1 MLPGAQARVPVQDGQ
16 LFRGRLPEY
25 YPEFSLKQYP
35 DMEIGL
41 TRLQSLI
48 PQFLVPQSINLVHQ
62 VRPVDLLAHDRHP
75 LLMHV
80 LICRIQMSDVIIS
93 CQLYVAMK
101 SSILGSALTMAV
113 LSTYLDSHFSRAS
126 TWCRTTFS
134 LNEMPALDM
143 SPELSRGFHFGKRTI
158 DWNMQQV
165 RVSYVEASRLGLVK
179 PSWR

>member
-62 VRPVDLLAHDRHP
+62 VRPVDLLAHDRRP
-75 LLMHV
+75 LSMHV
-80 LICRIQMSDVIIS
+80 LICRTQMSGVIIS
-93 CQLYVAMK
+93 CRLFVAIK
-101 SSILGSALTMAV
+101 SSILRKLVGSHHDRDQHIPRFHT
-113 LSTYLDSHFSRAS
+113 SRLPGLGVG
-126 TWCRTTFS
+126 RRLLS
-134 LNEMPALDM
+134 LNAIPALDI
-143 SPELSRGFHFGKRTI
+143 SPELKLWVLFWEVYNGAE
-158 DWNMQQV
+158 DV
-165 RVSYVEASRLGLVK
+165 ASE
-179 PSWR
+179 SQ